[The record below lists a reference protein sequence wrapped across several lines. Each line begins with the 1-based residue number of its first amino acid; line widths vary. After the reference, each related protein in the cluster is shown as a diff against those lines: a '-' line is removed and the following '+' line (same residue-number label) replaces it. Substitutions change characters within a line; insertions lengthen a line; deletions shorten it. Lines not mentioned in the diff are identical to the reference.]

1 MADTPRDQGESTHDS
16 SSAILNPTDSWP
28 AMPEEPE
35 GLDPAS
41 TASFALR
48 PAGSTPG
55 PASTPSSASPGPEP
69 LAPGARLGRYLLR
82 RILGRGGMG
91 IVYEAWDHPHNRSV
105 ALKTLHLPDRAADG
119 TLIERFMR
127 EARAAA
133 RLRHPGIVM
142 VLDVDQDQ
150 GRHFFTMEYVE
161 GRSFEK
167 CLRAPDAGA
176 EFPLRRRVEL
186 LAQVA
191 EALGHAH
198 REGVIHRD
206 VKPSNI
212 LVASDGSARL
222 TDFGLAGETDSSDL
236 ERLTLAGV
244 VLGTPQ
250 YVSPEQAQGGS
261 RRAVPAS
268 DVYSLGVVLYRSI
281 TGRLPFEGEG
291 TKAIEAAVRGD
302 AQPPHELNPFVP
314 QPLEAIV
321 MKCLSKDPAG
331 RYRDGN
337 LLAADLLRFLEGRP
351 VEASL
356 PAARGREAR
365 GGRRLVIGGALA
377 VVVLAIAAVGI
388 VMKLAAR
395 RVTVETAVGRAPA
408 ARPAA
413 DPVPQEPALS
423 AEPARARAAQA
434 RSAAEGLRRG
444 AFRAGDAAEWR
455 TRVLEIREAARGA
468 LRAAPALADAHAAM
482 GETFLA
488 EGNFPE
494 AAASFRSAL
503 RSAPADARVRF
514 ALAWATWWM
523 ATLETVLDTFIDGRA
538 DSARARALRQET
550 ADVLADA
557 DLAALSAP
565 DRLVAEALLAAA
577 RGNSG
582 ALRAACESGRGLPED
597 DPAAAALL
605 LIDGACSLGSAR
617 SGLWRDAA
625 VRFPADAL
633 SQVLHGLNG
642 DLRHHP
648 DERLSNLEAA
658 AGRAPRLGPAHLG
671 RAMCLQWSG
680 RKAAEVA
687 EAYAAGIAAWPSDS
701 AGPALRGAYHEEQGD
716 FKAARA
722 DYDAA
727 LILDPTRPTVF
738 LRRGDLRTSEND
750 WKAALAD
757 FDAAAALQPGNGP
770 ITIRRAGALIRL
782 EDWRPALAAADQ
794 ALALDPS
801 DHRAWIWRGIAHA
814 GLRDDEGALAD
825 YSRATDLDPA
835 SAEAWDHR
843 VFAHLRLG
851 QWKETLETVKTLSAL
866 RAPTGR
872 ICWARGAAYRNLGNL
887 NAAQAELLEAVEKD
901 PGLMEAWLEL
911 ARVRRA
917 RGDVPGR
924 VAAAKKAVELAP
936 ANHPDLEEAKR
947 LAEEK

>member
-1 MADTPRDQGESTHDS
+1 MADTPKDQGESNHDS
-16 SSAILNPTDSWP
+16 SSAILNPTDSW
-28 AMPEEPE
+28 AAIPEEPE
-35 GLDPAS
+35 GLEPAS
-41 TASFALR
+41 TASFSVR
-48 PAGSTPG
+48 PADSTPG
-55 PASTPSSASPGPEP
+55 PPSTPSSASPGPEP

-82 RILGRGGMG
+82 RVLGRGGMG
-91 IVYEAWDHPHNRSV
+91 IVYEAWDHAHNRSV

-161 GRSFEK
+161 GRSYEN

-186 LAQVA
+186 LQQVA

-212 LVASDGSARL
+212 LIASDGSARL
-222 TDFGLAGETDSSDL
+222 TDFGLAGETASSDL

-291 TKAIEAAVRGD
+291 SKAIEAAVRGD

-314 QPLEAIV
+314 QALEAVV
-321 MKCLSKDPAG
+321 MKCLSKDPAA

-337 LLAADLLRFLEGRP
+337 ALAADLLRFLEGRP
-351 VEASL
+351 VEAGL
-356 PAARGREAR
+356 PGTRRIEAR

-377 VVVLAIAAVGI
+377 VALLAVAAVGI
-388 VMKLAAR
+388 VVKLATR
-395 RVTVETAVGRAPA
+395 RGPVETPVGRAPA

-413 DPVPQEPALS
+413 DPAPHEPALS

-434 RSAAEGLRRG
+434 RVAAEALRRSAVRSG
-444 AFRAGDAAEWR
+444 SPAEIRARIAD
-455 TRVLEIREAARGA
+455 VREAARGA

-488 EGNFPE
+488 EGDFPE
-494 AAASFRSAL
+494 AAASFRTAL
-503 RSAPADARVRF
+503 RTAPADVRVRF
-514 ALAWATWWM
+514 ALAWTTWWM
-523 ATLETVLDTFIDGRA
+523 ATLEMALDTFIDGRA
-538 DSARARALRQET
+538 DSARARAFRQET
-550 ADVLADA
+550 ADVLAEA
-557 DLAALSAP
+557 DLAVLPAP
-565 DRLVAEALLAAA
+565 DRLVAEALVAAA
-577 RGNSG
+577 ANNAA
-582 ALRAACESGRGLPED
+582 ALRAACEAGRSLPED
-597 DPAAAALL
+597 DPAAGALL

-617 SGLWRDAA
+617 TASWHTAA
-625 VRFPADAL
+625 VRFTADAL
-633 SQVLHGLNG
+633 AQTLYGLNG

-648 DERLSNLEAA
+648 DERLPSLEAA
-658 AGRAPRLGPAHLG
+658 CARAPRLGPAHLG

-680 RKAAEVA
+680 RKAEEISRAFA
-687 EAYAAGIAAWPSDS
+687 SGIEAWPSDS
-701 AGPALRGAYHEEQGD
+701 AGPALRGAWHEEQGNFQAAHAD
-716 FKAARA
+716 F
-722 DYDAA
+722 DTA
-727 LILDPTRPTVF
+727 LGLDPTRPTVL
-738 LRRGDLRTSEND
+738 LRRGDLRATEND
-750 WKAALAD
+750 WKGALAD
-757 FDAAAALQPGNGP
+757 FDAGSALQPGNSP
-770 ITIRRAGALIRL
+770 ITIRRVVALLRL
-782 EDWRPALAAADQ
+782 EDWRQALAAADQ
-794 ALALDPS
+794 VLALDPA
-801 DHRAWIWRGIAHA
+801 DHKAWIWRGIAHA

-825 YSRATDLDPA
+825 FSRATDLDPA
-835 SAEAWDHR
+835 SPEAWDHR
-843 VFAHLRLG
+843 VFAHLRAG
-851 QWKETLETVKTLSAL
+851 QWKETLEAVKSLSAL

-872 ICWARGAAYRNLGNL
+872 IFWARGAAYRNLGNL
-887 NAAQAELLEAVEKD
+887 NAAQAELLEAVEKE

-917 RGDVPGR
+917 KGDSPGR
-924 VAAAKKAVELAP
+924 AEAAKKAVELAP